1 MRQRQESKV
10 MKDENKNQN
19 TIGDAERIV
28 KMAQSGRRTRK
39 STRSKAF
46 RKQWEEMMAWKREQ
60 LKEREINEHMWGV
73 FLHTAE
79 AITKIK
85 GEENVF
91 MYTEMKPHLEFLETL
106 QGACWRLGDEWFDK
120 TVDAEK
126 RREIEKILYSICV
139 STEFLNKVIE

>member
-1 MRQRQESKV
+1 MNVK
-10 MKDENKNQN
+10 NKNQN

-46 RKQWEEMMAWKREQ
+46 HKEWEEMMAWKREQ

-85 GEENVF
+85 GEENAF
-91 MYTEMKPHLEFLETL
+91 MYTEMKPHLKFLKTL
-106 QGACWRLGDEWFDK
+106 QRACWRLRDEWVDK
-120 TVDAEK
+120 TADAEK
-126 RREIEKILYSICV
+126 RREIEKVLYSICI